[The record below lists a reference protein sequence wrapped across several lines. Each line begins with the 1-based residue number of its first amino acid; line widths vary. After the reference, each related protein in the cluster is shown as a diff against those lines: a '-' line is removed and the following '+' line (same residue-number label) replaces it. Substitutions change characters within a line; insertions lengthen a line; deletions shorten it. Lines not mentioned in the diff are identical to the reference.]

1 MNPRQLMICG
11 IVVLVGAAASVTT
24 WLTWN
29 EPSPIALKFATGPDG
44 GAFFT
49 LGEEIAQIVHEDDA
63 DITINMTTDESAG
76 SVDNMTRLASNEVQL
91 AIVQNDTEPA
101 PGCEI
106 QTLIPLHRGVCHFL
120 VPEGSTDINDIHEL
134 RGKRVAVGRKSSGN
148 LHIVQALLEHF
159 GVGFDEFTPIYDGIR
174 ECGYKFEAGEIDAAL
189 VITAVTSPTLS
200 KLISEG
206 NVRYVSMSS
215 SLKNNEVDGFAV
227 TYPYI
232 EKYVIPRYVYP
243 VHDSRH
249 GKPQEPCVSFALRSS
264 LVCRSDLPDNVAR
277 TIVDSIVT
285 HRATLMRN
293 HHEAHD
299 ITEHF
304 DAADVQFPLHHGAVS
319 FYQRQRPTFWE
330 RYAELMAF
338 LLSLFLTLCGFVV
351 AMDKWFT
358 VRKKNRIDR
367 YYERLDVL
375 LDELRLKS
383 VTPIRLDEIEYELTS
398 MRHDA
403 VRELVNERLLADES
417 FQIFQSLLTNC
428 HQQLT
433 LQRQSSVERESKQ
446 TQF

>member
-1 MNPRQLMICG
+1 MNPRQLLICG
-11 IVVLVGAAASVTT
+11 ILVLIGTAVSVTT

-29 EPSPIALKFATGPDG
+29 EPSPIGIKFATGPDG
-44 GAFFT
+44 GTFYT
-49 LGEEIAQIVHEDDA
+49 LGEEIARIVHEDYA
-63 DITINMTTDESAG
+63 DITINVTTDESAG
-76 SVDNMTRLASNEVQL
+76 SVDNMTRLAKDQVQL

-101 PGCEI
+101 VGCEI

-120 VPEGSTDINDIHEL
+120 VPEGSTEINDIYAL
-134 RGKRVAVGRKSSGN
+134 RGKRVAVGRKNSGN

-159 GVGFDEFTPIYDGIR
+159 GVGFDEFTPVYDGIR
-174 ECGYKFEAGEIDAAL
+174 ECDRKFETGKVDAAL

-200 KLISEG
+200 KLVSSG
-206 NVRYVSMSS
+206 RVRYVSMSS
-215 SLKNNEVDGFAV
+215 SLNNNEVDGFAL

-277 TIVDSIVT
+277 TIVESIVT
-285 HRATLMRN
+285 HRSTLMRN
-293 HHEAHD
+293 YHEAHD

-304 DAADVQFPLHHGAVS
+304 DPADVQFPLHHGAVS
-319 FYQRQRPTFWE
+319 FYQRQRPTFLE

-338 LLSLFLTLCGFVV
+338 LLSLFLTLCGLIV
-351 AMDKWFT
+351 AIDKWFS

-375 LDELRLKS
+375 LDELRLKTI
-383 VTPIRLDEIEYELTS
+383 TPIRLEEIEYELTT

-433 LQRQSSVERESKQ
+433 LQRQNTVERESKQ